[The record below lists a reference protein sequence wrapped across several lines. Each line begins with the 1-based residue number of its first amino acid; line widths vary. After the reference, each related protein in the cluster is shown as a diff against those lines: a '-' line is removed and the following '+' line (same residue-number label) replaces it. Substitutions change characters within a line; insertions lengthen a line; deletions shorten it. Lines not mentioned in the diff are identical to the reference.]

1 MNVHF
6 FCIDESFTYKGASDM
21 TREVHSHGDVATGA
35 VVVNADSVSRKF
47 GGVTA
52 LSNVSLQVR
61 QGELVGIMGPNGAG
75 KSTLL
80 SLLSGT
86 RRPSSGHLEVCG
98 KDFSTISHADA
109 AHIGVGLAHQI
120 PKPFRKLTVRQNV
133 EIASYVVPRSR
144 RKEVV
149 TNALEI
155 TGLLNRS
162 EKIAG
167 SLGLLELKRLE
178 IARVLALDP
187 ELVLLD
193 EVAAGLNGSDLDQ
206 LIELVRKVHSSGKT
220 VILVEHV
227 QEVIHQLAQRVVVLE
242 WGEKLMEGTPAEVSQ
257 DQRVIDI
264 YLGDTEGSASPT
276 RVKSVEPAEPRLS
289 VSGLSAGYGPVNVLN
304 NINLDVRPGE
314 ILAVLG
320 SNGAGKSTLA
330 KAIEGMIKT
339 KSGVIT
345 FNGKDVT
352 SDPVFK
358 RMRAGMALVPEG
370 RRLFADLSVK
380 ENLHLGLASPR
391 NTEPLERVY
400 ELFPKLVD
408 LADRRAGNL
417 SGGEQQMVAIG
428 RALAG
433 EPDVII
439 FDELSLGL
447 APIIV
452 DRMLDAVGKVADWG
466 TSVILIEQSVHK
478 SLSLADKILVLRRG
492 EVVFSGLPSEF
503 TEEELQ
509 SAYLGAS

>member
-1 MNVHF
+1 MARETVSPVQVTVAGGAAPLVRAVNV
-6 FCIDESFTYKGASDM
+6 T
-21 TREVHSHGDVATGA
+21 
-35 VVVNADSVSRKF
+35 RKF

-52 LSNVSLQVR
+52 VSDVDLEVFP
-61 QGELVGIMGPNGAG
+61 GELVGIMGPNGAG

-86 RRPSSGHLEVCG
+86 RRPSSGELEVCG
-98 KDFSTISHADA
+98 KDFSKIVHSDA

-133 EIASYVVPRSR
+133 EIASYVVPRGR

-149 TNALEI
+149 EHALEL
-155 TGLLNRS
+155 TGLVNRAD
-162 EKIAG
+162 KIAG

-193 EVAAGLNGSDLDQ
+193 EVAAGLNGADLDE
-206 LIELVRKVHSSGKT
+206 LIELVRKVHAGGKT

-242 WGEKLMEGTPAEVSQ
+242 WGQKLMEGTPTEVSQ

-264 YLGDTEGSASPT
+264 YLGDTDASASPT
-276 RVKSVEPAEPRLS
+276 RENKPADEEPRLK
-289 VSGLSAGYGPVNVLN
+289 VTNLSAGYGPVNVLKD
-304 NINLDVRPGE
+304 INLEVRPGE

-330 KAIEGMIKT
+330 KTIEGMVKT
-339 KSGVIT
+339 KSGTIT
-345 FNGKDVT
+345 FEGEDVT
-352 SDPVFK
+352 AAPVFK

-370 RRLFADLSVK
+370 RRLFADLSVT
-380 ENLHLGLASPR
+380 ENLHLGLKSPR
-391 NTEPLERVY
+391 HTEPLKRVY
-400 ELFPKLVD
+400 ELFPKLVE
-408 LADRRAGNL
+408 LGDRRAGAL

-452 DRMLDAVGKVADWG
+452 DRMLDAVGKIADWG

-492 EVVFSGLPSEF
+492 EVVFSGAPSDF

-509 SAYLGAS
+509 SAYLGA

>member
-1 MNVHF
+1 MSAKAN
-6 FCIDESFTYKGASDM
+6 SSDATLTVQRADTLIPLVKTVQV
-21 TREVHSHGDVATGA
+21 TR
-35 VVVNADSVSRKF
+35 RF

-52 LSNVSLQVR
+52 VSNVDLEVFP
-61 QGELVGIMGPNGAG
+61 GELVGIMGPNGAG

-86 RRPSSGHLEVCG
+86 RRPSSGSIEVCG
-98 KDFSTISHADA
+98 KDFSKITHSDA

-120 PKPFRKLTVRQNV
+120 PKPFRKLTVRENV
-133 EIASYVVPRSR
+133 EIASYVVPRAR
-144 RKEVV
+144 RKAVIEH
-149 TNALEI
+149 ALEL
-155 TGLLNRS
+155 TRLANRAD
-162 EKIAG
+162 KIAG

-178 IARVLALDP
+178 VARVLALDP
-187 ELVLLD
+187 QLVLLD
-193 EVAAGLNGSDLDQ
+193 EVAAGLNGSDLDE
-206 LIELVRKVHSSGKT
+206 LIELVRQVHAGGKT

-242 WGEKLMEGTPAEVSQ
+242 WGEKLLEGTPAEVSK

-264 YLGDTEGSASPT
+264 YLGDSEKSQSPKRST
-276 RVKSVEPAEPRLS
+276 KVEEAAPRLE
-289 VSGLSAGYGPVNVLN
+289 VKNLSSGYGPVNVLTDVS
-304 NINLDVRPGE
+304 LSVRPGE

-330 KAIEGMIKT
+330 KTIEGLVKA
-339 KSGVIT
+339 KSGTISFKGNDIT
-345 FNGKDVT
+345 
-352 SDPVFK
+352 SAPVFK
-358 RMRAGMALVPEG
+358 RMRAGVALVPEG

-380 ENLHLGLASPR
+380 ENLALGLKSPR
-391 NTEPLERVY
+391 HTEPLDKVY
-400 ELFPKLVD
+400 ELFPKLVE

-433 EPDVII
+433 EPEVII

-452 DRMLDAVGKVADWG
+452 DRMLDAVAKIADWG

-478 SLSLADKILVLRRG
+478 TLSLADKILVLRRG
-492 EVVFSGLPSEF
+492 EVVFSGAPSEI
-503 TEEELQ
+503 TEEKLQ
-509 SAYLGAS
+509 GAYLGVQ

>member
-1 MNVHF
+1 MAREHTAQAATHPGARGSIVVKAENV
-6 FCIDESFTYKGASDM
+6 T
-21 TREVHSHGDVATGA
+21 
-35 VVVNADSVSRKF
+35 RKF

-52 LSNVSLQVR
+52 VNEVNLEVAH
-61 QGELVGIMGPNGAG
+61 GELVGIMGPNGAG

-86 RRPSSGHLEVCG
+86 RRPSSGRLEVCG
-98 KDFSTISHADA
+98 RDFTKITHSDA

-133 EIASYVVPRSR
+133 EIASYVVPRKR
-144 RKEVV
+144 RSQVV
-149 TNALEI
+149 DDALEL
-155 TGLLNRS
+155 TGLTNRAD
-162 EKIAG
+162 KIAG

-193 EVAAGLNGSDLDQ
+193 EVAAGLNGSDLDE
-206 LIELVRKVHSSGKT
+206 LIDLVRKVHAGGKT

-227 QEVIHQLAQRVVVLE
+227 QEVIHQLSERVVVLE
-242 WGEKLMEGTPAEVSQ
+242 WGEKLMEGTPAEVST

-264 YLGDTEGSASPT
+264 YLGDTDAASAPT
-276 RVKSVEPAEPRLS
+276 RLNPVPDAEPRLK
-289 VSGLSAGYGPVNVLN
+289 VSNLSAGYGPVNVLK
-304 NINLDVRPGE
+304 NIDLEVRPGE

-330 KAIEGMIKT
+330 KTIEGMIRAKT
-339 KSGVIT
+339 GSIVFEGT
-345 FNGKDVT
+345 DLTNA
-352 SDPVFK
+352 PAFK
-358 RMRAGMALVPEG
+358 RMLAGVALVPEG
-370 RRLFADLSVK
+370 RRLFADLSVR
-380 ENLHLGLASPR
+380 ENLQLGLKSPR
-391 NTEPLERVY
+391 HTEPLTRVY
-400 ELFPKLVD
+400 ELFPKLVE
-408 LADRRAGNL
+408 LNERRAGAL

-452 DRMLDAVGKVADWG
+452 DRMLDAVGKIADWG

-492 EVVFSGLPSEF
+492 EVVFSGKPSDF

-509 SAYLGAS
+509 GAYLGAD

>member
-1 MNVHF
+1 M
-6 FCIDESFTYKGASDM
+6 A
-21 TREVHSHGDVATGA
+21 RETSSPATAQAGVRSVATPLVKA
-35 VVVNADSVSRKF
+35 VNVTRKF

-52 LSNVSLQVR
+52 VSEVDLEVFP
-61 QGELVGIMGPNGAG
+61 GELVGIMGPNGAG

-86 RRPSSGHLEVCG
+86 RRPSSGQLEVCG
-98 KDFSTISHADA
+98 RDFSQITHSDA

-133 EIASYVVPRSR
+133 EIASYVVPRAR
-144 RKEVV
+144 RKDVIH
-149 TNALEI
+149 NALEV
-155 TGLLNRS
+155 TGLLGRAD
-162 EKIAG
+162 KIAG

-178 IARVLALDP
+178 VARVLALDP

-193 EVAAGLNGSDLDQ
+193 EVAAGLNGSDLDE
-206 LIELVRKVHSSGKT
+206 LIELVRKVHAGGKT

-242 WGEKLMEGTPAEVSQ
+242 WGQKLLEGTPAEVSA

-264 YLGDTEGSASPT
+264 YLGDTENSQSPT
-276 RVKSVEPAEPRLS
+276 RSKAVEPNEPRLK
-289 VSGLSAGYGPVNVLN
+289 VSNLGAAYGPVNVLKN
-304 NINLDVRPGE
+304 VNLEVRPGE

-330 KAIEGMIKT
+330 KTLEGMVKA
-339 KSGVIT
+339 KSGSIL
-345 FNGKDVT
+345 FKGADVT
-352 SDPVFK
+352 NAPVFK
-358 RMRAGMALVPEG
+358 RMRSGMALVPEG
-370 RRLFADLSVK
+370 RRLFGELSVK
-380 ENLHLGLASPR
+380 ENLHLGLKNPR
-391 NTEPLERVY
+391 HAEPLDKVF
-400 ELFPKLVD
+400 ELFPKLVE
-408 LADRRAGNL
+408 LSDRRAGAL

-428 RALAG
+428 RAIAG
-433 EPDVII
+433 EPEIII

-452 DRMLDAVGKVADWG
+452 DRMLDAVAQIADWG

-492 EVVFSGLPSEF
+492 EVVFSGAPSDF

-509 SAYLGAS
+509 NAYLGAS

>member
-1 MNVHF
+1 MARENSSPAAASSEGRSASTPLVKAVNV
-6 FCIDESFTYKGASDM
+6 
-21 TREVHSHGDVATGA
+21 TR
-35 VVVNADSVSRKF
+35 RF

-52 LSNVSLQVR
+52 VNEVNLEVFP
-61 QGELVGIMGPNGAG
+61 GELVGIMGPNGAG

-86 RRPSSGHLEVCG
+86 RRPSSGELEVCG
-98 KDFSTISHADA
+98 RDFSKITHSDA

-133 EIASYVVPRSR
+133 EIASYVVPRAR

-149 TNALEI
+149 HNALEL
-155 TGLLNRS
+155 TGLLGRA

-178 IARVLALDP
+178 VARVLALDP

-193 EVAAGLNGSDLDQ
+193 EVAAGLNGSDLDE
-206 LIELVRKVHSSGKT
+206 LIALVRQVHNSGKT

-242 WGEKLMEGTPAEVSQ
+242 WGQKLLEGTPAEVSA

-264 YLGDTEGSASPT
+264 YLGDTENSQSPT
-276 RVKSVEPAEPRLS
+276 RSKAVEPNEPRLS
-289 VSGLSAGYGPVNVLN
+289 VSNLSSGYGPVNVLKD
-304 NINLDVRPGE
+304 INLEVRPGE

-330 KAIEGMIKT
+330 KTIEGMVKA
-339 KSGVIT
+339 KSGTIT
-345 FNGKDVT
+345 FKGENVT
-352 SDPVFK
+352 SAPVFK

-370 RRLFADLSVK
+370 RRLFGELSVK
-380 ENLHLGLASPR
+380 ENLHLGLKSAR
-391 NTEPLERVY
+391 HTEPLDKVY
-400 ELFPKLVD
+400 ELFPKLVE
-408 LADRRAGNL
+408 LSDRRAGAL

-433 EPDVII
+433 EPEVII

-452 DRMLDAVGKVADWG
+452 DRMLDAVAQIADWG

-492 EVVFSGLPSEF
+492 EVVFSGAPSDF

>member
-1 MNVHF
+1 MVS
-6 FCIDESFTYKGASDM
+6 ETTA
-21 TREVHSHGDVATGA
+21 GDVVSSPTRDSAAEPLVRATK
-35 VVVNADSVSRKF
+35 VTRRF

-52 LSNVSLQVR
+52 VSEVSLEVYP
-61 QGELVGIMGPNGAG
+61 GELVGIMGPNGAG

-86 RRPSSGHLEVCG
+86 RRPSEGELEVCG
-98 KDFSTISHADA
+98 RDFSKITHSDA

-133 EIASYVVPRSR
+133 EIASYVVPRAR
-144 RKEVV
+144 RKEIVQY
-149 TNALEI
+149 ALEK
-155 TGLLNRS
+155 TGMLNRADVV
-162 EKIAG
+162 AG

-178 IARVLALDP
+178 VARVLALDP
-187 ELVLLD
+187 QLVLLD
-193 EVAAGLNGSDLDQ
+193 EVAAGLNGSDLDE
-206 LIELVRKVHSSGKT
+206 LIELVRQVHADGRT

-242 WGEKLMEGTPAEVSQ
+242 WGQKLLEGTPAEVSA
-257 DQRVIDI
+257 DKRVIDI
-264 YLGDTEGSASPT
+264 YLGDSENALDFSRATEVQPG
-276 RVKSVEPAEPRLS
+276 EPRLK
-289 VSGLSAGYGPVNVLN
+289 VSDLSAGYGPVNVLKGV
-304 NINLDVRPGE
+304 NLEVLPGE

-330 KAIEGMIKT
+330 KVLGGLVRV
-339 KSGVIT
+339 KSGTIEFAGNDIT
-345 FNGKDVT
+345 GT
-352 SDPVFK
+352 PGFK
-358 RMRAGMALVPEG
+358 RMLGGLALVPEG
-370 RRLFADLSVK
+370 RRLFGDLSVR
-380 ENLHLGLASPR
+380 ENLVLGLKSPR
-391 NTEPLERVY
+391 NLEPLDKIY
-400 ELFPKLVD
+400 DLFPKLVE
-408 LADRRAGNL
+408 LGDRRAGAL

-428 RALAG
+428 RALAS

-452 DRMLDAVGKVADWG
+452 DRMLDAVAKIADWG

-478 SLSLADKILVLRRG
+478 SLSLADRILVLRRG
-492 EVVFSGLPSEF
+492 EVVFSGKPSDF

>member
-1 MNVHF
+1 MARESSSPATASAGVSTSAAPLVKAVNV
-6 FCIDESFTYKGASDM
+6 
-21 TREVHSHGDVATGA
+21 TR
-35 VVVNADSVSRKF
+35 RF

-52 LSNVSLQVR
+52 VSEVNLEVYP
-61 QGELVGIMGPNGAG
+61 GELVGIMGPNGAG

-86 RRPSSGHLEVCG
+86 RRPSSGELEVCG
-98 KDFSTISHADA
+98 RDFSKITHSDA

-144 RKEVV
+144 RKEVIEH
-149 TNALEI
+149 ALEV
-155 TGLLNRS
+155 TGLTNRA

-178 IARVLALDP
+178 VARVLALDP

-193 EVAAGLNGSDLDQ
+193 EVAAGLNGSDLDE
-206 LIELVRKVHSSGKT
+206 LIELVRKVHAGGKT

-242 WGEKLMEGTPAEVSQ
+242 WGEKLLEGTPAEVSA

-264 YLGDTEGSASPT
+264 YLGDSENSQAPKRSTVVQPN
-276 RVKSVEPAEPRLS
+276 PPRLK
-289 VSGLSAGYGPVNVLN
+289 VSNLGSGYGPVNVLKN
-304 NINLDVRPGE
+304 VNLEVRPGE

-330 KAIEGMIKT
+330 KTLEGMVKAKT
-339 KSGVIT
+339 GTIE
-345 FNGKDVT
+345 FNGQDVT
-352 SDPVFK
+352 STPVFK
-358 RMRAGMALVPEG
+358 RMLSGMALVPEG
-370 RRLFADLSVK
+370 RRLFGDLSVK
-380 ENLHLGLASPR
+380 ENLHLGLKSVR
-391 NTEPLERVY
+391 NTEPLDKVY
-400 ELFPKLVD
+400 ELFPKLVE
-408 LADRRAGNL
+408 LADRRAGAL

-428 RALAG
+428 RAIAG
-433 EPDVII
+433 EPEIII

-452 DRMLDAVGKVADWG
+452 DRMLDAVAKIADWG

-492 EVVFSGLPSEF
+492 EVVFSGAPSDF

>member
-1 MNVHF
+1 MARETSSPVA
-6 FCIDESFTYKGASDM
+6 AS
-21 TREVHSHGDVATGA
+21 TGA
-35 VVVNADSVSRKF
+35 TPAGTPLVKAVNVTRRF

-52 LSNVSLQVR
+52 VSEVNLEVYP
-61 QGELVGIMGPNGAG
+61 GELVGIMGPNGAG

-86 RRPSSGHLEVCG
+86 RRPSSGELEVCG
-98 KDFSTISHADA
+98 RDFSKITHSDA

-120 PKPFRKLTVRQNV
+120 PKPFRKLTVRQNI
-133 EIASYVVPRSR
+133 EIASYVVPRGR
-144 RKEVV
+144 RKEVIEH
-149 TNALEI
+149 ALEV
-155 TGLLNRS
+155 TGLSNRAD
-162 EKIAG
+162 KIAG

-178 IARVLALDP
+178 VARVLALDP
-187 ELVLLD
+187 QLVLLD
-193 EVAAGLNGSDLDQ
+193 EVAAGLNGSDLDE
-206 LIELVRKVHSSGKT
+206 LIELVRKVHAGGKT

-242 WGEKLMEGTPAEVSQ
+242 WGEKLLEGTPAEVSA

-264 YLGDTEGSASPT
+264 YLGD
-276 RVKSVEPAEPRLS
+276 AENSQAPKRSTVVQPNPPRLKVTNLGS
-289 VSGLSAGYGPVNVLN
+289 GYGPVNVLKN
-304 NINLDVRPGE
+304 VNLEVRPGE

-330 KAIEGMIKT
+330 KTLEGMVKAKT
-339 KSGVIT
+339 GTIE
-345 FNGKDVT
+345 FMGQDVT
-352 SDPVFK
+352 GTPVFK
-358 RMRAGMALVPEG
+358 RMLSGMALVPEG
-370 RRLFADLSVK
+370 RRLFGDLSVK
-380 ENLHLGLASPR
+380 ENLHLGLKSAR
-391 NTEPLERVY
+391 NTQPLDKVY
-400 ELFPKLVD
+400 ELFPKLVE
-408 LADRRAGNL
+408 LNDRRAGAL

-433 EPDVII
+433 EPEIII

-452 DRMLDAVGKVADWG
+452 DRMLDAVAKIADWG

-492 EVVFSGLPSEF
+492 EVVFSGSPSDF